1 MAQCAER
8 VVRAGVDAGMARAW
22 ELADLTPREIE
33 NAFAAEAARREQA
46 AERMDLLA
54 CLIGRYTMIAVHAP
68 RRYPDAPNGIA
79 RTPRAMSDDEM
90 RSALISIA
98 QRRGEFGDG

>member
-8 VVRAGVDAGMARAW
+8 VVRAGIDAGMERAW
-22 ELADLTPREIE
+22 ELINLTPREVE

-54 CLIGRYTMIAVHAP
+54 CLIGRYAMIAVHAP
-68 RRYPDAPNGIA
+68 RRYPDAPNGIVRA
-79 RTPRAMSDDEM
+79 PRAMSDDEM
-90 RSALISIA
+90 RRALISIA
-98 QRRGEFGDG
+98 QRREAIGGS

>member
-8 VVRAGVDAGMARAW
+8 VVRAGVNAGMARAW
-22 ELADLTPREIE
+22 DLVHLTPREIE

-46 AERMDLLA
+46 AQQMDLLS

-68 RRYPDAPNGIA
+68 RRYPEAPNGIVYA
-79 RTPRAMSDDEM
+79 PRAMSDDEM
-90 RSALISIA
+90 RTALISIA

>member
-8 VVRAGVDAGMARAW
+8 VVRAGIDAGMERAW
-22 ELADLTPREIE
+22 ELINLTPREVE

-54 CLIGRYTMIAVHAP
+54 CLIGRYAMIAVHAP
-68 RRYPDAPNGIA
+68 NGIVRA
-79 RTPRAMSDDEM
+79 PRAMSDDEM
-90 RSALISIA
+90 RRALISIA
-98 QRRGEFGDG
+98 QRREAIGGS